1 MTIEITNNTKLND
14 FLNRNNISEEDF
26 NKSKIKWEDLL
37 KIGISH
43 SARMSYLK
51 ETAVLLSSMLQQ
63 GNEVHSV
70 RWRIKDPEHLMAK
83 IIRKKIE
90 GACKYNDISEENYHS
105 IITDLIGI
113 RVLHL
118 FKRDWQGIHKLI
130 HSMWKLAEKPVIYIR
145 DGDDSELKVFQETDC
160 LVKVHKAGY
169 RSVHY
174 IINTR
179 PMKDEIFTEIQV
191 RTIFEEAW
199 SEIDH
204 RVRYPNFSDNQL
216 INYFLMIFNRFA
228 GSADEMG
235 TFVLDLRD
243 AMELLEFSKIEIS
256 KIENEKKESLYKID
270 ELITKLSKEKD
281 KAGQTSNELK
291 LLKKEMNR
299 LKKSESTIN
308 SINVKNSVDFLRN
321 HRLNDE
327 MLKKLSTNKLLGSDI
342 ISSPD
347 IANQMR
353 FLNGML
359 KTQEHSEALQLLKK
373 AHKINVWKNYNDLNT
388 TQSVLNLAIGDVDR
402 KSNDN
407 VKHGCLQESENRN
420 ENKSSKL
427 RSDFKSN
434 NNKGV
439 VDIENNEKDDN
450 NSSNN
455 RD

>member
-1 MTIEITNNTKLND
+1 MTIEITNDTKLND
-14 FLNRNNISEEDF
+14 FLDRNNISEDEF
-26 NKSKIKWEDLL
+26 NNSNIKWEDLL

-43 SARMSYLK
+43 SIRMPYLK

-90 GACKYNDISEENYHS
+90 GACKYDDISEENYHS

-118 FKRDWQGIHKLI
+118 FKRDWQEIHNLI
-130 HSMWKLAEKPVIYIR
+130 HSMWQLAEKPVIYIR
-145 DGDDSELKVFQETDC
+145 DGDDSESICQETDC

-204 RVRYPNFSDNQL
+204 RVRYPNFSNNQL

-235 TFVLDLRD
+235 SFVLDLRD
-243 AMELLEFSKIEIS
+243 AMELLELSKVEIS
-256 KIENEKKESLYKID
+256 KIENEKKESLHKID

-308 SINVKNSVDFLRN
+308 NINVNNSVDFLRN
-321 HRLNDE
+321 HRLNTE
-327 MLKKLSTNKLLGSDI
+327 MLQKLSTNKLSGFDV

-353 FLNGML
+353 FLNGMF
-359 KTQEHSEALQLLKK
+359 KTQAHSEALQLLKRAQK
-373 AHKINVWKNYNDLNT
+373 TNVWENYNNLNAM
-388 TQSVLNLAIGDVDR
+388 QSAIDLAIGADDR
-402 KSNDN
+402 KSNDDVSN
-407 VKHGCLQESENRN
+407 GCLQENENIS
-420 ENKSSKL
+420 ENKSPKL
-427 RSDFKSN
+427 SSDLKIDNKKSD
-434 NNKGV
+434 
-439 VDIENNEKDDN
+439 VDIENNDTDGK
-450 NSSNN
+450 NSGKNKG
-455 RD
+455 

>member
-1 MTIEITNNTKLND
+1 MTIEITNGTKLNE
-14 FLNRNNISEEDF
+14 FLARNNISEAEF
-26 NKSKIKWEDLL
+26 NKSNIKWEDLL

-43 SARMSYLK
+43 SIRMPYLK

-90 GACKYNDISEENYHS
+90 GACKYDDISEENYHS

-118 FKRDWQGIHKLI
+118 FKRDWQEIHNLI

-145 DGDDSELKVFQETDC
+145 DGDDSESKVYQDTDC

-204 RVRYPNFSDNQL
+204 RVRYPNFSNNQL

-235 TFVLDLRD
+235 SFVLDLRD
-243 AMELLEFSKIEIS
+243 AMELLEFSKVEIS
-256 KIENEKKESLYKID
+256 KIENEKKESLHKID

-308 SINVKNSVDFLRN
+308 DININNSVDFLKN
-321 HRLNDE
+321 HRLNTE
-327 MLKKLSTNKLLGSDI
+327 MLQKLSTNKLLGYDV
-342 ISSPD
+342 ISSSD

-353 FLNGML
+353 FF
-359 KTQEHSEALQLLKK
+359 KTQAHSEVLQLLKGVQK
-373 AHKINVWKNYNDLNT
+373 TNVWENYKNLNT
-388 TQSVLNLAIGDVDR
+388 IQSAIDLAIGADNR

-407 VKHGCLQESENRN
+407 VSNGCLKENENISESE
-420 ENKSSKL
+420 STKL
-427 RSDFKSN
+427 KIN
-434 NNKGV
+434 NNKGI
-439 VDIENNEKDDN
+439 VDIDN
-450 NSSNN
+450 NDIDGKDSGKNK
-455 RD
+455 D